1 MAIFKLRSR
10 REHDG
15 AEVTFLY
22 DNINS
27 RLMTDDGRDV
37 VQKEL
42 ASAEITAFPVSRDNP
57 GKKASPRV
65 LKISLGL
72 SCNYECE
79 YCSQRFVPRSQETN
93 KSDIDSFLD
102 GLHAWVT
109 YPPERIEFWGGE
121 PLVYVKTLRPLAER
135 LRAIYPNA
143 SFSII
148 TNGALLNSEIN
159 EWLDRMGFSVGIS
172 HDAMGQ
178 LVRGPDPLEDEDSR
192 AGIIDLYKRL
202 KPSGRISINSM
213 LHRGNQSRK
222 AIRDFWVSRFGENVS
237 IGEGA
242 LIDPYDAGG
251 IASSLTDADEQ
262 IKFRKQSLNELR
274 SGELKQFDLVKSKLQ
289 GFLYSLR
296 SQRNAYTLGQKCS
309 MDRADN
315 IAVDLRGNVL
325 TCQNVS
331 AASIAPNGLS
341 NKIGHVSNFSEIKL
355 NTATHWSQRKDCPS
369 CPVLQLCQGSCM
381 FLEGPLWDAG
391 CDNAYSDN
399 IPFLVA
405 SVEYLTGFAPYYIE
419 GDFREDRKDIFGT
432 KRKDSGAG
440 ASGRAKAFPVPVV
453 AG

>member
-1 MAIFKLRSR
+1 MAIFKLLSR

-15 AEVTFLY
+15 AEAAFLY

-27 RLMTDDGRDV
+27 RLMTEDGQDV
-37 VQKEL
+37 VTRDLSSGEL
-42 ASAEITAFPVSRDNP
+42 VASQVSKDNP
-57 GKKASPRV
+57 GTKVSPRV

-79 YCSQRFVPRSQETN
+79 YCNQRFVPRSEETN
-93 KSDIDSFLD
+93 KGDIDSFLE
-102 GLHAWVT
+102 GLHTWVIE
-109 YPPERIEFWGGE
+109 PPERIEFWGGE

-135 LRAIYPNA
+135 LRAIYPDA
-143 SFSII
+143 LFSII
-148 TNGALLNSEIN
+148 TNGALLNPEIN

-172 HDAMGQ
+172 HDAIGQ
-178 LVRGPDPLEDEDSR
+178 SVRGPDPLESEESR
-192 AGIIDLYKRL
+192 NGIIDLYERL

-213 LHRGNQSRK
+213 LHRGNQSRA
-222 AIRDFWVSRFGENVS
+222 AIRDFWVSRFGESVS

-251 IASSLTDADEQ
+251 IASSLTNAEEQ
-262 IKFRKQSLNELR
+262 IEFRKQSFNELR
-274 SGELKQFDLVKSKLQ
+274 SGELKEFELVKSKLQ

-331 AASIAPNGLS
+331 AASIAPNGQS
-341 NKIGHVSNFSEIKL
+341 NRIGHVSDFAGIKL

-381 FLEGPLWDAG
+381 FLEGPLWEAG

-399 IPFLVA
+399 VPFFVA

-419 GDFREDRKDIFGT
+419 GEFRDDRKDLFG
-432 KRKDSGAG
+432 AQ
-440 ASGRAKAFPVPVV
+440 AKAEDVKKKPSAKSFPIPVV
-453 AG
+453 SG